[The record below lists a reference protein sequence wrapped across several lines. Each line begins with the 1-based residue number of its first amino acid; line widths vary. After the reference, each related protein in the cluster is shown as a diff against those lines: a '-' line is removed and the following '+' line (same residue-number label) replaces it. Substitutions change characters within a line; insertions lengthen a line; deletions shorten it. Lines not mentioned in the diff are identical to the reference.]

1 MVGQASIKAGRKP
14 ILNET
19 LENELVWYIK
29 ERYSIGLGVYW
40 REVSALALS
49 IAQALVT
56 KLKALEPNKGRTEQI
71 NQLQSFKAT

>member
-29 ERYSIGLGVYW
+29 ERLLAGSQRLGLVYSSSFSHKIESIGAEQGED
-40 REVSALALS
+40 RTDQP
-49 IAQALVT
+49 IAV
-56 KLKALEPNKGRTEQI
+56 I
-71 NQLQSFKAT
+71 QSY